1 MVQRGKQKPQII
13 RNNLQVRKY
22 RVLTRNLILLV
33 VVISLL
39 PLMLTGAIILHEF
52 QVAYKAKVYDHL
64 SELVQK
70 HSQNID
76 IFLNDRLGDIRVL
89 ARSSDIS
96 QLTSQEYLRN
106 KLQLLRE
113 EYGGAFVDLGVVNEQ
128 GIQLAYAGP
137 FNLAMADYSQAQWF
151 KHTLNS
157 EHYISDVFEG
167 LRGTPHFIVA
177 VRKNCQ
183 DRCVII
189 KATIDFE
196 AFTALVRNIRIG
208 ATGFAFILNLQ
219 GQFQTKPPFDV
230 ILSRGFYFDLLKGR
244 VEPGRIVE
252 VHDALGRQTIFAV
265 APLKGGQWFLC
276 VQQSASDAFAYLR
289 TTERLALTIFAVIS
303 VLVVAVGFLV
313 SRRMVSHIAS
323 ADKERAAM
331 SDKVVEAGRLA
342 SIGELAAGIAHEINN
357 PVAIMVEEAGW
368 IQDLLDEGVPDTEEG
383 IGEIKRAV
391 KQIRTQGSRCKEI
404 THKLLSFARK
414 TDPTMREINL
424 NELVE
429 EVIGL
434 MGQKTRYANVQIVS
448 ELAEDLPPISA
459 SPSEMQQV
467 LLNLLNNA
475 VDSID
480 QGGGTVTVR
489 TRLADNGSVL
499 LEVQDTGIGIA
510 EANLSRIFD
519 PFYTTKPV
527 GQGTGLGLSICYG
540 IINKLGG
547 DISVRSAKQQGT
559 TFTVNLPRPKESVRA
574 GQGQSGDSAS

>member
-1 MVQRGKQKPQII
+1 MVLKVKQKADITGSGTGG
-13 RNNLQVRKY
+13 RKY
-22 RVLTRNLILLV
+22 RALTRNLVMLV

-39 PLMLTGAIILHEF
+39 PLLITGSIILYQF
-52 QVAYKAKVYDHL
+52 QVAYRAKVHDHL

-89 ARSSDIS
+89 ARSYDVG
-96 QLTSQEYLRN
+96 QLQSEENLRK

-113 EYGGAFVDLGVVNEQ
+113 EYGGAFVDLGLVNQ
-128 GIQLAYAGP
+128 DGIQVAYAGP

-151 KHTLNS
+151 KHTLQS

-177 VRKNCQ
+177 VKKNCEN
-183 DRCVII
+183 RCYII

-208 ATGFAFILNLQ
+208 NTGFAFILNLK

-252 VHDALGRQTIFAV
+252 VQDALGRETIFAV
-265 APLKGGQWFLC
+265 SPLKNGQWFLC
-276 VQQSASDAFAYLR
+276 VQQLASDAFAYLH
-289 TTERLALTIFAVIS
+289 TTERLALVIFLLVGALVI
-303 VLVVAVGFLV
+303 VVSFLV

-323 ADKERAAM
+323 ADKERLAM
-331 SDKVVEAGRLA
+331 GDKVVEAGRLA

-368 IQDLLDEGVPDTEEG
+368 IQDILDDGVPDTQEG
-383 IGEIKRAV
+383 VAEIMRAV

-414 TDPTMREINL
+414 TDPTVREIDL

-434 MGQKTRYANVQIVS
+434 LGQKTRYANVQIVS
-448 ELAEDLPPISA
+448 QLDKGIPPIYA

-480 QGGGTVTVR
+480 QRGGTVTVR
-489 TRLADNGSVL
+489 TDQGKDGKVR
-499 LEVQDTGIGIA
+499 LEVEDTGIGIA

-547 DISVRSAKQQGT
+547 EISVRSAKGKGT
-559 TFTVNLPRPKESVRA
+559 AFTVKLPGPKPAA
-574 GQGQSGDSAS
+574 GPGSKPAVAAS